1 MQTDH
6 NADIALKK
14 TIRQTCLARRDAL
27 APSWRA
33 DISARLGSAD
43 GPAIALDPG
52 TVVAGFHPI
61 RSELDIRP
69 LLARLAGQGAQ
80 LCLPAIVDAHTILFR
95 RWTPGAPL
103 VEMALGTVGPGNQ
116 AETLDPDI
124 ILMPMSAFDRYGGR
138 IGYGGGFYDR
148 AIAAL
153 RTRRLSPRLIGVAFD
168 CQQADRVP
176 TEPHDVGLDEILTES
191 GLRRLPY

>member
-1 MQTDH
+1 MTTDQ
-6 NADIALKK
+6 NADSALKN
-14 TIRQTCLARRDAL
+14 TVRQAALARRDAL
-27 APSWRA
+27 APDWRA
-33 DISARLGSAD
+33 EISAKLGGAD
-43 GPAIALDPG
+43 GPAMPLAAD

-69 LLARLAGQGAQ
+69 LMARLAGQGAPI
-80 LCLPAIVDAHTILFR
+80 CLPAIVDAHTILFR

-103 VEMALGTVGPGNQ
+103 VEMALGTVGPGDD
-116 AETLDPDI
+116 AEALDPDL
-124 ILMPMSAFDRYGGR
+124 ILMPLSAFDRHGGR

-153 RTRRLSPRLIGVAFD
+153 RARGLSPRLIGVAFD
-168 CQQADRVP
+168 CQQAERVP
-176 TEPHDVGLDEILTES
+176 TEPHDVALDEILTES

>member
-1 MQTDH
+1 MTTDD
-6 NADIALKK
+6 NPDIALKN
-14 TIRQTCLARRDAL
+14 TIRLAALARRDAL

-33 DISARLGSAD
+33 DISARLAGAD

-52 TVVAGFHPI
+52 AVVAGFHPI
-61 RSELDIRP
+61 RSELDVRP
-69 LLARLAGQGAQ
+69 LLARLADHGARI
-80 LCLPAIVDAHTILFR
+80 CLPAIVDAHTILFR
-95 RWTPGAPL
+95 RWIPGAAL
-103 VEMALGTVGPGNQ
+103 VEMALGTVGPGDS
-116 AETLDPDI
+116 AEALDPDV
-124 ILMPMSAFDRYGGR
+124 ILMPLSAFDRHGGR

-153 RTRRLSPRLIGVAFD
+153 RTRGLSPRLIGVAFD

-176 TEPHDVGLDEILTES
+176 TEPHDVALDEVLTES